1 MKFPS
6 QHIEMWP
13 LERLIPFEKNPR
25 THSDAQVAQI
35 AESMR
40 RFGFTCPLLVDS
52 ECGILAGQGKLRAA
66 RLLKLPEVPVIVID
80 YLTEAEKR
88 AYMIADNQ
96 LALNA
101 GWDEP
106 NLQAILAELDQ
117 GLRQAAG
124 FDEHEFEQLAAKLA
138 EDFGKTHEDAVP
150 ETGEVAVSVPGDLW
164 ELGPHRVL
172 CGDSTSINAME
183 QVLAGEQAAMCFT
196 DPPYNV
202 DYEQRTV
209 TAGPRRITNDNL
221 GDGFEPFLYQ
231 ACVNI
236 LQVTNGAVYVCMASA
251 ELHTLYSAFTRA
263 GGHWS
268 TFVIAAKNCFT
279 LGHAEFQRQ
288 YEVILYG
295 WKRGG
300 KHFWAGARDQ
310 GDLWQ
315 VRKPRVNKLH
325 PTMKPI
331 ELIER
336 AIVNSSRHGDLVLD
350 PFAGSG
356 STVIACQKTRRHARV
371 IEVEPIYVDVIVRRW
386 EEFTGNGA
394 LMQGRTFTQVAAE
407 RLRKAT

>member
-6 QHIEMWP
+6 QHVQFWP
-13 LERLIPFEKNPR
+13 LERLIPYEKNPR

-35 AESMR
+35 AASMEK
-40 RFGFTCPLLVDS
+40 FGFTNPLLVDRES
-52 ECGILAGQGKLRAA
+52 GILAGHGRLRAA
-66 RLLKLPEVPVIVID
+66 RLLKLPQVPVIVID

-101 GWDEP
+101 GWDEA

-117 GLRQAAG
+117 ELREAAG
-124 FDEHEFEQLAAKLA
+124 FDEQQFQELTARLA
-138 EDFGKTHEDAVP
+138 EDLGKADEDTVP
-150 ETGEVAVSVPGDLW
+150 EPTEMAVSVSGDLW

-172 CGDSTSINAME
+172 CGDSTAIATVAHVM
-183 QVLAGEQAAMCFT
+183 AGEQAGMCFS
-196 DPPYNV
+196 DFPYNV
-202 DYEQRTV
+202 NYEQRTT
-209 TAGPRRITNDNL
+209 TAGPRKVTNDNL
-221 GDGFEPFLYQ
+221 GDRFEPFLYE

-268 TFVIAAKNCFT
+268 TFVIWSKDRFT
-279 LGHAEFQRQ
+279 LGRSDYQRQ
-288 YEVILYG
+288 FEPILYG

-300 KHFWAGARDQ
+300 PHFWAGARDQ
-310 GDLWQ
+310 GDVWQ
-315 VRKPRVNKLH
+315 VQKPRANDLH

-336 AIVNSSRHGDLVLD
+336 AIVNSRPRRQARLLRVPLLGEGQWRQVLKGF
-350 PFAGSG
+350 P
-356 STVIACQKTRRHARV
+356 
-371 IEVEPIYVDVIVRRW
+371 
-386 EEFTGNGA
+386 
-394 LMQGRTFTQVAAE
+394 
-407 RLRKAT
+407 